1 VVAYHDH
8 LKRSVLGVAEEVLR
22 THGAV
27 SAEAAEAMARGVR
40 ALSGADVGVATTG
53 IAGPGGATPTKAVG
67 LAYVAVVAEDS
78 VAVCEYHWSGDR
90 QSNRQASADA
100 AVALLLE
107 TLKNRDNLEH
117 LC

>member
-1 VVAYHDH
+1 
-8 LKRSVLGVAEEVLR
+8 
-22 THGAV
+22 
-27 SAEAAEAMARGVR
+27 
-40 ALSGADVGVATTG
+40 
-53 IAGPGGATPTKAVG
+53 
-67 LAYVAVVAEDS
+67 
-78 VAVCEYHWSGDR
+78 VCEYHWSGDR